1 MGQKENIFLNYSA
14 LGENSKRS
22 GQEIIEK
29 KHVNLFKKVCD
40 FKDSTT
46 EHNNTKQNLISTLQR
61 KYRCNICN
69 KDFKE
74 KRSLNKHLLNKES
87 ISVTYVIR
95 ASRRSYDLNRHLL
108 IHSAQRKYKC
118 DVCDKSFKTK
128 NNLKSHLLIHS
139 KQRKYKCDVCN
150 KSFKGTYD
158 LNRHLL
164 IHSEQRK
171 YKFFFHFFLPL
182 FIAGLL
188 LLPDYIGIVEDA
200 PNCDVIVCCY
210 VLLIHVVLG

>member
-1 MGQKENIFLNYSA
+1 METQIA
-14 LGENSKRS
+14 P
-22 GQEIIEK
+22 
-29 KHVNLFKKVCD
+29 D
-40 FKDSTT
+40 DDSTT

-74 KRSLNKHLLNKES
+74 KRSLNSHLL
-87 ISVTYVIR
+87 V
-95 ASRRSYDLNRHLL
+95 
-108 IHSAQRKYKC
+108 HSEQRKYKC

-128 NNLKSHLLIHS
+128 SH
-139 KQRKYKCDVCN
+139 
-150 KSFKGTYD
+150 

-171 YKFFFHFFLPL
+171 YKLAMIDAKPPEDSKECINEKLQNNDLNIINFLPIKEEGSKDCINEYKQNNELQLSSTTSFPPIKEEIKNIFRCGDVFRFFFHFFLPL